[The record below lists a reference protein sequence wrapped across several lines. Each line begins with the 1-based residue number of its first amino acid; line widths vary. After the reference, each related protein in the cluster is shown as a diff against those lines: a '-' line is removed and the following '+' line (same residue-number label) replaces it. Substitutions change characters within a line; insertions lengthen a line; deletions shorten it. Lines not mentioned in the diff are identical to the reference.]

1 MPIFQYE
8 CDACEKPFEEIFYE
22 FGHENDIVECPS
34 CKKKDKVRKL
44 LSVPAAPVVKGGT
57 ASGDA
62 DYNFRRLLDQRV
74 QEGSAAR
81 AKDGTVYTKLPG
93 DV

>member
-8 CDACEKPFEEIFYE
+8 CEACEKSFEEIFYE
-22 FGHENDIVECPS
+22 FGHENDIVDCPT

-44 LSVPAAPVVKGGT
+44 LSVPARGRVVGGSG
-57 ASGDA
+57 SGDA
-62 DYNFRRLLDQRV
+62 DYNFRKLLDQRV

-81 AKDGTVYTKLPG
+81 AKDGSYKMLPG
-93 DV
+93 DA